1 MYIYIFLMLH
11 ITYPYIS
18 IHVYLY
24 IDNRLRSIL
33 ISMQILPY
41 SELHLFTYYRSFS
54 PMLFIRAFHPCISS
68 VFFTSVGIYCQ
79 KAYQPINSSVHCTM
93 RIQCTLFI
101 VHCIIYIFHHDTRPL
116 QVNILAQCTLYSVQC
131 TVYINNCIIQDC
143 MSID

>member
-54 PMLFIRAFHPCISS
+54 LVLFIRAFHPCISS
-68 VFFTSVGIYCQ
+68 VFFTSVGVLLS
-79 KAYQPINSSVHCTM
+79 KG
-93 RIQCTLFI
+93 
-101 VHCIIYIFHHDTRPL
+101 
-116 QVNILAQCTLYSVQC
+116 ILAHKQRCTLYNDNIVYTIYC
-131 TVYINNCIIQDC
+131 TLYNIYFSSWHTPLASKYTGLVYIVLCT
-143 MSID
+143 MYSIH